1 MIWIIVIILCLLW
14 CLSTVYTCLSMN
26 KIKRLKDELDEYV
39 DDYKHMHRQY
49 YYAIGEIQKDF
60 GNIEQQIDNQRKITN
75 GWGHKIDIIDREL
88 KKLKKVLMSVVSE
101 DKLDLKE

>member
-1 MIWIIVIILCLLW
+1 MIMIIVIILCLSW
-14 CLSTVYTCLSMN
+14 CLSMGYTGLSMN

-39 DDYKHMHRQY
+39 EDYEHMHRQY

-60 GNIEQQIDNQRKITN
+60 GNIEKQIDNQRKITN
-75 GWGHKIDIIDREL
+75 GWEHKIDITDREL